1 MKSLLSIL
9 LFVLSLSAYSQNATK
24 IKNLK
29 PAEFIAK
36 LNATHTKQLLDVRT
50 PAEYGQGKVASASCI
65 DYNSPDFADKI
76 NALDKNKPVF
86 VYFASGGR
94 SSKASKILEE
104 KGFKQIYNLT
114 AGGYADL
121 AKAGVK

>member
-9 LFVLSLSAYSQNATK
+9 LFAISLSTYSQNATK
-24 IKNLK
+24 IQNLK
-29 PAEFIAK
+29 PADFIAK
-36 LNATHTKQLLDVRT
+36 LNATPTKQLLDVRT
-50 PAEYGQGKVASASCI
+50 PAECSQGKVASASCL
-65 DYNSPDFADKI
+65 DFNASDFADKI

-86 VYFASGGR
+86 VFCAAGGR
-94 SSKASKILEE
+94 SAKAAKILEE
-104 KGFKQIYNLT
+104 KGFKQIYNLS